1 MGMIPTILIVV
12 FIIVVIYF
20 FLSGKELKI
29 KLFGKKEHKVKASK
43 SNEEKYKDVIPKEKE
58 KKEKKEKKTK
68 FSNAVKKEKIKQEI
82 KKEIS
87 ETLDDAKKSEATGG
101 ATVTKI
107 TKEDFVKNNIQ
118 LPSSSSL
125 VAEEKKPSVVLPKDK
140 EQPSKPYDFG
150 LGSGENDPFA
160 GIGGDSDPF
169 AGLSDGD
176 DSDPFAG
183 IDIDELLNSSDEE
196 FDAFLEKRMGSTK
209 TENRE
214 SSNPY
219 GMDLGELKSKPQL
232 DVPKFN
238 QFSAKD
244 YFNDDSES
252 GVVVGNSKGFS
263 GKTLGDRFEE
273 VFGEKFREM
282 GGTEQGKEIIVS
294 DILGSPRSEINKA
307 KRAEREKRKK
317 WM

>member
-20 FLSGKELKI
+20 FLSGKEIKI

-82 KKEIS
+82 KKEIF
-87 ETLDDAKKSEATGG
+87 ETLDDAKKSEASSG

-107 TKEDFVKNNIQ
+107 TKEDFIKNNIQ
-118 LPSSSSL
+118 LPSSSNLAS
-125 VAEEKKPSVVLPKDK
+125 EDKKPGVVLPKDK

-150 LGSGENDPFA
+150 LGSGDADPFA
-160 GIGGDSDPF
+160 GLSGDSDPF

-176 DSDPFAG
+176 DTDPFAG

-196 FDAFLEKRMGSTK
+196 FDAFLEKRMGGGKSEST
-209 TENRE
+209 E
-214 SSNPY
+214 SVNPY
-219 GMDLGELKSKPQL
+219 GLDLGENKKMPKSET
-232 DVPKFN
+232 PKFN
-238 QFSAKD
+238 QLSASD
-244 YFNDDSES
+244 YFNKDSDG

-263 GKTLGDRFEE
+263 GRTLGDRFEE

-282 GGTEQGKEIIVS
+282 GGTEQGKEIIIS